1 MTRREFLDSLTV
13 GDRVNIDMGSRG
25 LVPAKIIKS
34 SPGLLHVKFGSEVR
48 RFVRKDG
55 GTLYSPSSSKSWLVP
70 MEVAHV

>member
-13 GDRVNIDMGSRG
+13 GDRVNIDMGARG
-25 LVPAKIIKS
+25 MVQARIVKS
-34 SPGLLHVKFGSEVR
+34 SSCLLHAKFGAEVR

-70 MEVAHV
+70 VEVAA